1 MEKINRIIDCRKMA
15 SELMEDIRVEIDDLK
30 NNGNSPKLC
39 VVILGEDPSAMA
51 YVRMIERSCEKVE
64 LKCDIIRMS
73 VDTDETQLLE
83 TIDKLNNDDKVNG
96 ILVQMPLP
104 KHIDEE
110 KILNSIDYRK
120 DVDGFNPINAGKLLS
135 GQDSYVP
142 CTPAAV
148 AYIIDKLEIDMKG
161 KHAVVIGRSNIVGK
175 PAALLLLER
184 NATVTICHSKTD
196 NIKKH
201 SLDADVLVVAV
212 GKPYYLKKEMVGD
225 GAIVIDVGINEVN
238 GKIVGDVDFDEVKG
252 KTSYITPVPGGVGS
266 ITIAMLIKNTLK
278 AVKLFAREV

>member
-1 MEKINRIIDCRKMA
+1 MEKISSIIDCKKMA
-15 SELMEDIRVEIDDLK
+15 SELMKDIKVEIDDLK
-30 NNGNSPKLC
+30 NNGKFPKLC

-51 YVRMIERSCEKVE
+51 YVRMIERSCERAGLE
-64 LKCDIIRMS
+64 FEIIRMP
-73 VDTDETQLLE
+73 VDTEEIQLLE
-83 TIDKLNNDDKVNG
+83 TIDKLNNDDKVSG
-96 ILVQMPLP
+96 ILIQMPLP
-104 KHIDEE
+104 KHIDED

-120 DVDGFNPINAGKLLS
+120 DVDGFNPVNAGKLLI
-135 GQDSYVP
+135 GQESYVP

-196 NIKKH
+196 NIEKH
-201 SLDADVLVVAV
+201 TLEGDVLIVAV
-212 GKPYYLKKEMVGD
+212 GRPNYLKKEMVGD

-252 KTSYITPVPGGVGS
+252 KISYITPVPGGVGS

-278 AVKLFAREV
+278 AVRLFAREV